1 MTLVHDG
8 LEVQQRDEHDSFV
21 LYGERRR
28 GLRIRQHRP
37 VKLFDPAAN
46 RYIAGQTHDVSATGI
61 CMEMTRA
68 LPLEEGHVVCVHV
81 GLSDQGSLLAN
92 RRNMIPARIV
102 WIDRSEGRHT
112 GKLRAGV
119 EFIASIAAHLHAA

>member
-1 MTLVHDG
+1 MMLVQDEA
-8 LEVQQRDEHDSFV
+8 EVQDVQEAHTLNS
-21 LYGERRR
+21 ERRR

-46 RYIAGQTHDVSATGI
+46 RYIAGQTHDVSSTGI
-61 CMEMTRA
+61 CVELSRA

-81 GLSDQGSLLAN
+81 GLNDHGSQLAN

-102 WIDRSEGRHT
+102 WIDRSTDWT

-119 EFIASIAAHLHAA
+119 EFLASIAAHLHAA